1 MFLKMGKASRV
12 RNAKAA
18 VAELKKEQLL
28 KQQQQASRKKKVN
41 IITAVVSVLLAIV
54 FIGSIL
60 TINYVQNSGYLLRK
74 QTALKSDN
82 YSINA
87 ATFTYFFNYEY
98 QNFINQNSNYLS
110 YYGLDVETS
119 LRDQET
125 SDGKIWF
132 DYFAENTQNALT
144 EILYLAEKATA
155 EGMKLGDEE
164 NKQIEEFE
172 KGVDEG
178 AKEQKLSVDEY
189 ISTIY
194 GKGVKK
200 SDVVDGLKLSMLATK
215 FYNEKIASVEYTD
228 DDINEYFNDHKNDFL
243 YVDYKFYTFNAAIT
257 SEMSD
262 TQKAAEKAKAKA
274 LAERLM
280 KATDEKTFDSIL
292 TDILKEQ
299 KKDEEA
305 IETAIESSYT
315 AKSTYDSEFSISKW
329 AFDEGAK
336 VGQSKLYENGNA
348 YSVYMLYKAP
358 YRDESE
364 TRSVRHLLVSKAKY
378 ETDEKAKA
386 QAEKL
391 LKEFEDSG
399 KKIEKFEELVAK
411 YTEDTGSA
419 ATGGLYENFK
429 EGDMVEP
436 FEKWSFDAARKEG
449 DTGIVK
455 TDYGYHI
462 MYFVGKGD
470 AIWKTSVDTAIKDE
484 AYKALYDKIKKE
496 FTVNFETDALKLVNE
511 VRIRMSDSTATAS

>member
-1 MFLKMGKASRV
+1 MGKASRV

-18 VAELKKEQLL
+18 VAEIKKEQLL
-28 KQQQQASRKKKVN
+28 KQQQEARRKKKVN

-60 TINYVQNSGYLLRK
+60 TINFIQNSGYLLRK

-82 YSINA
+82 FSMSA

-98 QNFINQNSNYLS
+98 QNFINNNANYLS
-110 YYGLDVETS
+110 YYGLDVETN
-119 LRDQET
+119 LREQET

-155 EGMKLGDEE
+155 EGMQLGETE
-164 NKQIEEFE
+164 LKQIEEFE
-172 KGVDEG
+172 NGVAEG
-178 AKEQKLSVDEY
+178 AKEQKLTVDEY

-194 GKGVKK
+194 GKGVNKN
-200 SDVVDGLKLSMLATK
+200 DVVSGLKLSMLATK
-215 FYNEKIASVEYTD
+215 FYNEKIGSVEYSD
-228 DDINEYFNDHKNDFL
+228 EDITEYFNDHKNDFL
-243 YVDYKFYTFNAAIT
+243 YVDYKFYNFTPAVT
-257 SEMSD
+257 SDMTED
-262 TQKAAEKAKAKA
+262 EKKVEYAKVEAYA
-274 LAERLM
+274 DRLM
-280 KATDEKTFDSIL
+280 KATDEKSFDSIL
-292 TDILKEQ
+292 TSIMKEIG
-299 KKDEEA
+299 KDEEA
-305 IETAIESSYT
+305 IKTSIESSYT
-315 AKSTYDSEFSISKW
+315 AKSTYDSEFEVSKW
-329 AFDEGAK
+329 AFNEGAK
-336 VGQSKLYENGNA
+336 VGDTKLYKNGNNR
-348 YSVYMLYKAP
+348 SVYMLFKGP

-364 TRSVRHLLVSKAKY
+364 SRSVRHILVTKEKY

-399 KKIEKFEELVAK
+399 KKIEKFEELVTK

-470 AIWKTSVDTAIKDE
+470 EAWKVSVDSAIKDE
-484 AYKALYDKIKKE
+484 AYKALYDSIKKE
-496 FTVNFETDALKLVNE
+496 FTVNFEPEALELVNE
-511 VRIRMSDSTATAS
+511 VRIRMSDNTASAS

>member
-1 MFLKMGKASRV
+1 MGKASRV

-28 KQQQQASRKKKVN
+28 KQEQEARRKKKVN

-60 TINYVQNSGYLLRK
+60 TINFIQNSGYLLRR

-82 YSINA
+82 FSINA

-110 YYGLDVETS
+110 YYGLDVETN

-125 SDGKIWF
+125 SDGTIWF
-132 DYFAENTQNALT
+132 DYFAKNTQNALT

-155 EGMKLGDEE
+155 EGMELGKEE
-164 NKQIEEFE
+164 LAQIEEFE
-172 KGVDEG
+172 KNVEEG

-189 ISTIY
+189 IALIY
-194 GKGVKK
+194 GKGVNKN
-200 SDVVDGLKLSMLATK
+200 DVVSGLKLSMLATK
-215 FYNEKIASVEYTD
+215 FYSEKISSVEYSD

-243 YVDYKFYTFNAAIT
+243 YVDYKFYNFNSAIT

-262 TQKAAEKAKAKA
+262 AEKKAAKDQAKAY
-274 LAERLM
+274 AERLM

-292 TDILKEQ
+292 TEILKEQ
-299 KKDEEA
+299 KKDDEA
-305 IETAIESSYT
+305 IKTAIESTYT
-315 AKSTYDSEFSISKW
+315 AKSTYDSEFEVSKW

-336 VGQSKLYENGNA
+336 VGECKLYNKDNT
-348 YSVYMLYKAP
+348 YSVYMLFKGP

-364 TRSVRHLLVSKAKY
+364 SRSVRHILVSKEKF

-386 QAEKL
+386 KAEEI

-399 KKIEKFEELVAK
+399 KKLSKFEELVTK

-419 ATGGLYENFK
+419 STGGLYENFK

-436 FEKWSFDAARKEG
+436 FEKWSFDASRKEG

-470 AIWKTSVDTAIKDE
+470 EAWKVSVDNAIKNE
-484 AYKALYDKIKKE
+484 AYTALYEKIKKE
-496 FTVNFETDALKLVNE
+496 FTVNFEADALELVNE
-511 VRIRMSDSTATAS
+511 VRIKMSDNTASAS

>member
-1 MFLKMGKASRV
+1 MGKASRI

-18 VAELKKEQLL
+18 VAEIKKEQLL
-28 KQQQQASRKKKVN
+28 KQQQEARRKKKVN

-60 TINYVQNSGYLLRK
+60 TINYIQNSGYLLRK

-82 YSINA
+82 HTISA

-98 QNFINQNSNYLS
+98 QNFINNNSNYLS
-110 YYGLDVETS
+110 YYGLDVETD
-119 LRDQET
+119 LREQET
-125 SDGKIWF
+125 SDGKVWF

-144 EILYLAEKATA
+144 EILYLAEKA
-155 EGMKLGDEE
+155 ESVGMKLGEEE
-164 NKQIEEFE
+164 NKQLEEFE
-172 KGVDEG
+172 KGVEEG
-178 AKEQKLSVDEY
+178 AKEQKCSVDEY
-189 ISTIY
+189 IATVY
-194 GKGVKK
+194 GKGLKK
-200 SDVVDGLKLSMLATK
+200 ADVLEGLKLSMLATK
-215 FYNEKIASVEYTD
+215 FYNEKIGSVEYSD
-228 DDINEYFNDHKNDFL
+228 EDLNEYFNDHKNDFL

-257 SEMSD
+257 NEMSD
-262 TQKAAEKAKAKA
+262 AQKKEEKEKAKA

-280 KATDEKTFDSIL
+280 KATDEKSFNSIL
-292 TDILKEQ
+292 TEILKEQ
-299 KKDEEA
+299 KKDDEA

-315 AKSTYDSEFSISKW
+315 AKSTYDSEFEVSKW

-336 VGQSKLYENGNA
+336 VGESKLYNKDNA

-364 TRSVRHLLVSKAKY
+364 TRSVRHILVSKAKF

-386 QAEKL
+386 KAEEI
-391 LKEFEDSG
+391 LKEFEDGG
-399 KKIEKFEELVAK
+399 KKIEKFEELVTK

-470 AIWKTSVDTAIKDE
+470 PIWKTSVDNAIKDE

-496 FTVNFETDALKLVNE
+496 FTVNFDKESLDLVKE
-511 VRIRMSDSTATAS
+511 VRIRMSDSSAS